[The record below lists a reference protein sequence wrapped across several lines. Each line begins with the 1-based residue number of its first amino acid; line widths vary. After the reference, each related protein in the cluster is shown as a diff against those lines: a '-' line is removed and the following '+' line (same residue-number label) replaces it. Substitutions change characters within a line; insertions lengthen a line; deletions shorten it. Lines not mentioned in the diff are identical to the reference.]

1 MTFANIYIYPMNPI
15 QQETDKPR
23 AEGSIMDHISV
34 LIFYFVVDSI
44 YTYILEIEIIMPS
57 NMLELQA

>member
-1 MTFANIYIYPMNPI
+1 MNPI
-15 QQETDKPR
+15 QQETDKPL

-34 LIFYFVVDSI
+34 LILYFVVDGI